1 MTSSVIRVLPVAL
14 AAVWFATAAS
24 AGQCEKHYS
33 AVGVPLVTPIVFESW
48 MDFKGL
54 APDKALKR
62 MARAVKSEGFS
73 GIKVD
78 SGRLI
83 ITAYQESTGSG
94 RTQKLTVT
102 AKKTKDGTRA
112 RVSFK
117 IKAGQVAADR
127 HVRPGMCKIL
137 NAADG

>member
-1 MTSSVIRVLPVAL
+1 MSRKIRTASLAL
-14 AAVWFATAAS
+14 AALWMATAAW
-24 AGQCEKHYS
+24 AGPCEKHYT
-33 AVGVPLVTPIVFESW
+33 AVGVPLITPIVFESW

-73 GIKVD
+73 GIAVD

-83 ITAYQESTGSG
+83 ITAYQETSGSG

-112 RVSFK
+112 RASFRLR
-117 IKAGQVAADR
+117 AGQVANDR
-127 HVRPGMCKIL
+127 HVRPGICKIL